1 MPRPC
6 KCRRVERFPHAV
18 FFKPA
23 GVPLTELDERC
34 LSVEGLEAMRLA
46 DAEGLSTDEAAA
58 RMGVSRHTFGRILR
72 SARRTVAEV
81 LSLGIAL
88 RIDGGSY
95 RLDEACGSPGE
106 NGGSRI

>member
-23 GVPLTELDERC
+23 GIPLTELDELC
-34 LSVEGLEAMRLA
+34 LSVEGLEALRLA
-46 DAEGLSTDEAAA
+46 DAEGLSMDDAAA

-72 SARRTVAEV
+72 QARRTVAEV
-81 LSLGIAL
+81 LSRGVAL
-88 RIDGGSY
+88 RIDGGNY
-95 RLDEACGSPGE
+95 RLDEAGGSGE
-106 NGGSRI
+106 NDNN

>member
-23 GVPLTELDERC
+23 GIPLTELDELC
-34 LSVEGLEAMRLA
+34 LSVEGLEALRLA
-46 DAEGLSTDEAAA
+46 DAEGLSMDDAAV
-58 RMGVSRHTFGRILR
+58 RMGVSRHSFGRILR
-72 SARRTVAEV
+72 RARRTVAEV
-81 LSLGIAL
+81 LSRGVAL

-95 RLDEACGSPGE
+95 RLDEAGGSGE
-106 NGGSRI
+106 NDND